1 MPRLLVPRS
10 CLPLVFLDPNG
21 TSGEL
26 QGNRVFSA
34 KIKLLEAT
42 LSPANHLG
50 EPVVLIAE
58 SSVTHCFYAVEQVRP
73 GTYALC
79 QLCAWVTLK
88 DLEKLIL
95 GSKPQPQSHV
105 LNLEKA
111 ILPGDKWWHKA
122 AIQSE
127 GAMPP
132 AKRRKSWMATGF
144 QLCLNAPV
152 HQSSLATRSEE
163 IVCETRREE
172 PLVNS
177 DDTIQDLS
185 LQSNA
190 QTADE
195 ILDMIRTQYQEAL
208 YMSQVR
214 SSPSFDHHSNTDRL
228 RHHWRIMRKDHYLAL
243 ARSFKG
249 AIFRLLIVVS
259 SRNSLEAV
267 Y

>member
-1 MPRLLVPRS
+1 MSP
-10 CLPLVFLDPNG
+10 
-21 TSGEL
+21 
-26 QGNRVFSA
+26 GNHFS
-34 KIKLLEAT
+34 
-42 LSPANHLG
+42 

-79 QLCAWVTLK
+79 QLCAWVKLK

-95 GSKPQPQSHV
+95 GSKSQSQSHV
-105 LNLEKA
+105 LNLEKD

-127 GAMPP
+127 GAMPS
-132 AKRRKSWMATGF
+132 AKRRKSWTARGF

-152 HQSSLATRSEE
+152 HQSSLAASSEE
-163 IVCETRREE
+163 MKTRREE
-172 PLVNS
+172 PLAIS
-177 DDTIQDLS
+177 DDTTQDVS

-190 QTADE
+190 QNADE

-214 SSPSFDHHSNTDRL
+214 FSPSFDHDGNTDRV

-259 SRNSLEAV
+259 SRNSLEAAC
-267 Y
+267 